1 MHETGRLSK
10 SKTLENMSRKE
21 FALTLMK
28 KYLQYPLDTMKT
40 AWFPFN
46 YCAAGH
52 RKPWLQA
59 LLSPFCVERQDR
71 VDLTA
76 EYPPAKEFC
85 VEGKQERYQTNCK
98 SFVDEI

>member
-1 MHETGRLSK
+1 MHETGRLPK

-21 FALTLMK
+21 FALTLMS

-52 RKPWLQA
+52 RKPWLQW
-59 LLSPFCVERQDR
+59 LLSPFCVERQER
-71 VDLTA
+71 VDLTSQF
-76 EYPPAKEFC
+76 PPAEEFC
-85 VEGKQERYQTNCK
+85 VPGKQERYQTNCK
-98 SFVDEI
+98 SFENQ